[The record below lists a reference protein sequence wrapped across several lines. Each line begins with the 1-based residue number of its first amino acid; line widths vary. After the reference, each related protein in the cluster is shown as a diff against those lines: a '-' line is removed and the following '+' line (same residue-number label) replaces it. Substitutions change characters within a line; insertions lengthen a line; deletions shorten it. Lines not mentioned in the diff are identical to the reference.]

1 MNKFTLDLLEHMEL
15 ARKWVQKEN
24 LAAKEGPKALLDYI
38 FERWQTGEIEW
49 DQAINQACEMQ
60 EHRMVSV
67 MNLLDAGHRVGIPP
81 SEMERERR
89 AYKRGKKARDFE
101 ARERKYFDP
110 QEKLS
115 NKII

>member
-49 DQAINQACEMQ
+49 DQAISQACEMQ
-60 EHRMVSV
+60 ELRMVSV
-67 MNLLDAGHRVGIPP
+67 MNLLDAGHRVGIAP
-81 SEMERERR
+81 SEIERQRR
-89 AYKRGKKARDFE
+89 AYKGDKKARDFKLK
-101 ARERKYFDP
+101 ERKYFDP